1 MSKPSLIMLTVP
13 SGALGAEMVFDVVNL
28 MQVTLVA
35 PAHVAAPDHVVLSQA
50 ARERFLQ
57 FQQQR
62 EGQAAYGFVVNKT

>member
-1 MSKPSLIMLTVP
+1 MSRPSLIMLTVP

-28 MQVTLVA
+28 MQVTL
-35 PAHVAAPDHVVLSQA
+35 AAPDHVVLSQA

-62 EGQAAYGFVVNKT
+62 ERQAAYGFVVNKT